1 MIKYK
6 PHSSA
11 VLTLKWVQCP
21 SFRRAGVF
29 AFLGSMLALGLGVIK
44 QEVDEE
50 WSVYLQEVLTVPSSV
65 FTALSGITGFLVVF
79 RVGHS
84 YNRFWDG
91 SLHLYK
97 LKEAWFTFFKETIS
111 FTRPSKADTE
121 KIKTFRARLAHLVS
135 LCNAMCM
142 ANLEGEGSKKP
153 VAHGFPVIGVE
164 GLDAESL
171 EALSNSSFQV
181 ELVHQW
187 IYNLVVEAVKNGVL
201 DMQPPILGA
210 CFATLNAPLH
220 HYFSG
225 RRLTMVPFPYPFAA
239 SAEVMMIFQTVFTAI
254 AMFAWCEPGT
264 AAVFTFAFTF
274 TLWSI
279 HLVAADLE
287 NPFGTDVNDL
297 PMEELHVELTGLMQQ
312 AVSAVG
318 QSMPVVK
325 DVDQVQLKAQHS
337 FNSVRKSSKNNEV
350 Q

>member
-1 MIKYK
+1 MITYE

-11 VLTLKWVQCP
+11 VLTLHWAQCP

-50 WSVYLQEVLTVPSSV
+50 WSVYLEEVLTVPSSV
-65 FTALSGITGFLVVF
+65 FSAVSGITGFLVVF

-111 FTRPSKADTE
+111 FTRLPTADTE
-121 KIKTFRARLAHLVS
+121 KIKTFWARLAHLVS
-135 LCNAMCM
+135 LCNVMCM
-142 ANLEGEGSKKP
+142 GKLEGSEKP
-153 VAHGFPVIGVE
+153 VAHWFDVIGVE

-187 IYNLVVEAVKNGVL
+187 IYNLVVEAVHNGVL
-201 DMQPPILGA
+201 AVPPPILGA
-210 CFATLNAPLH
+210 CFASLNAPLH
-220 HYFSG
+220 HYYSS

-239 SAEVMMIFQTVFTAI
+239 SAEVMMIFQTVFTAM

-274 TLWSI
+274 TLWCI

-297 PMEELHVELTGLMQQ
+297 PMEQLHVELTGLMQQ

-337 FNSVRKSSKNNEV
+337 FNSVRKSSKNNVV